1 MDCGRGAAPHV
12 SSDAGPGA
20 FHPSQPFTLGAELEL
35 MVLDGTTGQL
45 ASESPALLQALK
57 GHAFA
62 ASIKAEITQSMIE
75 VNSGVHSTAD
85 SLEAELRDICASL
98 RDAAAGQGLA
108 LSGGGA
114 HPFRD
119 WPQRD
124 IYPDERFD
132 RLQEVYGY
140 LVKQF
145 TVFGQHIHVGVTSAD
160 DAIYLTHV
168 FNRFV
173 PHFTA
178 LAASSPFQRGVD
190 TDFQSS
196 RVNVISM
203 FPLSGQLPNI
213 RDWREF
219 EAYFAR
225 MRHTGLVRTM
235 KDFYWD
241 ARPKPEFGTVELRA
255 CDMPLTI
262 THAADIAALCQAI
275 ARCYLDRRPRLNT
288 ALQHEVCAVNRFKA
302 AKCAW
307 EATILDTEFD
317 RPVSLAAS
325 AASLIERCVPYCAD
339 RGAAGRLE
347 RLQRRIAA
355 RSTDSD
361 WMRDLMGRNCDWARL
376 LMAQSARLFEP
387 GEAGG

>member
-1 MDCGRGAAPHV
+1 
-12 SSDAGPGA
+12 
-20 FHPSQPFTLGAELEL
+20 

-45 ASESPALLQALK
+45 ASESPALLHALE
-57 GHAFA
+57 GRAFA

-85 SLEAELRDICASL
+85 TLEAELREICASL

-124 IYPDERFD
+124 IFPDKRFA
-132 RLQEVYGY
+132 RLQDVYGY

-145 TVFGQHIHVGVTSAD
+145 TVFGQHVHVGVTSAD

-168 FNRFV
+168 FNCFV
-173 PHFTA
+173 PHFLA
-178 LAASSPFQRGVD
+178 LAAASPFQRGVD

-203 FPLSGQLPNI
+203 FPLSGQLPDV

-219 EAYFAR
+219 EAYFTR
-225 MRHTGLVRTM
+225 MRRTGLVRTM

-241 ARPKPEFGTVELRA
+241 ARPKPEFGTVELRV

-275 ARCYLDRRPRLNT
+275 ARCYLDQRPRLDT
-288 ALQHEVCAVNRFKA
+288 ALQQEVCAVNRFKA
-302 AKCAW
+302 AKSAW
-307 EATILDTEFD
+307 AATILDAESG
-317 RPVSLAAS
+317 RPVSLAES
-325 AASLIERCVPYCAD
+325 AASLIDLCIPYCAD
-339 RGAAGRLE
+339 RGATDRLE
-347 RLQRRIAA
+347 RLRRRIAA
-355 RSTDSD
+355 RSTDAD
-361 WMRDLMGRNCDWARL
+361 WIRDLMGRNCDWAHL
-376 LMAQSARLFEP
+376 LMAQSARLFAP
-387 GEAGG
+387 GRADG

>member
-1 MDCGRGAAPHV
+1 MDCGKNATQRA
-12 SSDAGPGA
+12 SSDAGTGA

-45 ASESPALLQALK
+45 ASESPALLRALK
-57 GHAFA
+57 GRAFA

-75 VNSGVHSTAD
+75 VNSGVHSSAD
-85 SLEAELRDICASL
+85 SLEEELRDICVSL
-98 RDAAAGQGLA
+98 RDAAADRGLA

-132 RLQEVYGY
+132 RLQENYGY

-145 TVFGQHIHVGVTSAD
+145 TVFGQHVHVGVTSAD
-160 DAIYLTHV
+160 DAVYLTHV
-168 FNRFV
+168 FNCFV
-173 PHFTA
+173 PHFMA
-178 LAASSPFQRGVD
+178 LAAASPFQRGVD
-190 TDFQSS
+190 TGFQSS

-203 FPLSGQLPNI
+203 FPLSGQLPDV

-225 MRHTGLVRTM
+225 MRRTGLARTM

-275 ARCYLDRRPRLNT
+275 ARCYLDRRPRLDT
-288 ALQHEVCAVNRFKA
+288 ALQHDVGAVNRFKA
-302 AKCAW
+302 AKSAW

-317 RPVSLAAS
+317 RPVSLAES
-325 AASLIERCVPYCAD
+325 AASLIERCMPYCAD
-339 RGAAGRLE
+339 RGSSDRLE

-355 RSTDSD
+355 RSTDAD
-361 WMRDLMGRNCDWARL
+361 WMREVMGRSCDWARL

-387 GEAGG
+387 GEADG